1 MDIKEIRKL
10 TGLSAQKFGDK
21 YDIPLRT
28 IQNWEGGVNTPPPYL
43 VKLLERVVKEDIE
56 EPSGDLISREETLTA
71 FADYVG
77 GGMSMN
83 DYEALSD
90 IVANMPPVKQEP
102 CEDAISRQ
110 AVLDKKELVE
120 LEDGQSFYCIS
131 PEDVE
136 SLPSV
141 TPQRRDLRPRS

>member
-43 VKLLERVVKEDIE
+43 VKLLERVVKEDL
-56 EPSGDLISREETLTA
+56 EPSGDLISREDTLTA

-77 GGMSMN
+77 SGMSMN
-83 DYEALSD
+83 DYEALWD
-90 IVANMPPVKQEP
+90 IVAKMPPVKQEP
-102 CEDAISRQ
+102 YDDAISRQ
-110 AVLDKKELVE
+110 MVLDKKELVE

-136 SLPSV
+136 TLPPV
-141 TPQRRDLRPRS
+141 IPQQKA

>member
-43 VKLLERVVKEDIE
+43 VKLLERVVKEDIKA
-56 EPSGDLISREETLTA
+56 PSGDLISREEILTA

-77 GGMSMN
+77 SGMSMN

-90 IVANMPPVKQEP
+90 IVENMPPVKQ
-102 CEDAISRQ
+102 
-110 AVLDKKELVE
+110 DK
-120 LEDGQSFYCIS
+120 
-131 PEDVE
+131 E
-136 SLPSV
+136 SEG
-141 TPQRRDLRPRS
+141 

>member
-77 GGMSMN
+77 SGMSMN
-83 DYEALSD
+83 DYEALWD
-90 IVANMPPVKQEP
+90 IVAKMPPVKQEP
-102 CEDAISRQ
+102 KTGHWISIDDDFFCCSECGDSYYPRPIDAFWS
-110 AVLDKKELVE
+110 
-120 LEDGQSFYCIS
+120 YC
-131 PEDVE
+131 PHCGAKME
-136 SLPSV
+136 SEG
-141 TPQRRDLRPRS
+141 

>member
-43 VKLLERVVKEDIE
+43 VKLLERVVKEDIKA
-56 EPSGDLISREETLTA
+56 PSGDLISREETL
-71 FADYVG
+71 
-77 GGMSMN
+77 
-83 DYEALSD
+83 
-90 IVANMPPVKQEP
+90 KQEP

-136 SLPSV
+136 ILPSV
-141 TPQRRDLRPRS
+141 IPQQKA

>member
-43 VKLLERVVKEDIE
+43 VKLLERVVKEDIK

-83 DYEALSD
+83 DYEALSN
-90 IVANMPPVKQEP
+90 IVEKMPPVKQEP

-110 AVLDKKELVE
+110 AVLDLAVKIELP
-120 LEDGQSFYCIS
+120 DSQTFFCIS

-136 SLPSV
+136 TLPSV
-141 TPQRRDLRPRS
+141 IPQQKA

>member
-56 EPSGDLISREETLTA
+56 EPSGDLISRVDTLTA

-83 DYEALSD
+83 DYEALSN
-90 IVANMPPVKQEP
+90 IVEKMPPVKQDPKAGYWKRDETIRVTY
-102 CEDAISRQ
+102 CSECGF
-110 AVLDKKELVE
+110 
-120 LEDGQSFYCIS
+120 GQYIDEYRTYHYC
-131 PEDVE
+131 PNCGAKME
-136 SLPSV
+136 
-141 TPQRRDLRPRS
+141 

>member
-43 VKLLERVVKEDIE
+43 VKLLERVVKEDL
-56 EPSGDLISREETLTA
+56 EPSGDLISREETLTV

-102 CEDAISRQ
+102 RTGHWKRNETIRVTYCSECGFGQYIDEYRTYNYCPNCGAKMQ
-110 AVLDKKELVE
+110 EVE
-120 LEDGQSFYCIS
+120 E
-131 PEDVE
+131 
-136 SLPSV
+136 
-141 TPQRRDLRPRS
+141 

>member
-56 EPSGDLISREETLTA
+56 APSGDLISREETLTA

-90 IVANMPPVKQEP
+90 IVAKMPPVKQEP

-110 AVLDKKELVE
+110 AVQDYIAKYLSQYLYNDVREAVE
-120 LEDGQSFYCIS
+120 VIDEYIG
-131 PEDVE
+131 E
-136 SLPSV
+136 LPSV
-141 TPQRRDLRPRS
+141 TPQQKA

>member
-56 EPSGDLISREETLTA
+56 ADTEGEE
-71 FADYVG
+71 V
-77 GGMSMN
+77 
-83 DYEALSD
+83 
-90 IVANMPPVKQEP
+90 
-102 CEDAISRQ
+102 
-110 AVLDKKELVE
+110 
-120 LEDGQSFYCIS
+120 
-131 PEDVE
+131 
-136 SLPSV
+136 
-141 TPQRRDLRPRS
+141 